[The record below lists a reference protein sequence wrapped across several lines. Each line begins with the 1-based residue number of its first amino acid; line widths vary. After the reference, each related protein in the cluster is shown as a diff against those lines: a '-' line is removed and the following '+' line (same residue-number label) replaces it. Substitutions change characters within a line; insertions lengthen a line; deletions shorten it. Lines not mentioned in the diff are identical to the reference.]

1 MTRPIRA
8 AVSLLAPLLLACAA
22 FAPATALAQDPG
34 RALVSIYR
42 VAPGKHLEFLRWQ
55 AARDAASAAA
65 GVAPTQ
71 WYVHMD
77 GDSWDFVSI
86 APVTTEAQDDQVEAT
101 LKKQNL
107 TTGFRAGLEFRG
119 LVASHTDTFARGPT
133 TAAAMIEEAGK

>member
-8 AVSLLAPLLLACAA
+8 AVSLLAPLLVRMRSVLRL
-22 FAPATALAQDPG
+22 PRPMPRSPG
-34 RALVSIYR
+34 RALVSIYH

-55 AARDAASAAA
+55 AARDAAGATA
-65 GVAPTQ
+65 GVPPTQ

-86 APVTTEAQDDQVEAT
+86 APVTTEAQDDQVEAI

-119 LVASHTDTFARGPT
+119 LVASHTDTFASGPT
-133 TAAAMIEEAGK
+133 TAAALVEAAK